1 MSDQQTE
8 VIAAAVETGTGETE
22 AETGR
27 TETETGRSE
36 RRPYGRSGRP
46 FNKDRDSGREYRG
59 DRSEEERRGGRGGK
73 GFFKKKVCRFCTQKL
88 KVDYKDPD
96 TLRRFVTERGK
107 ILPRRITGTCSKHQR
122 VVSEA
127 IKRARILALLPFA
140 AE

>member
-8 VIAAAVETGTGETE
+8 VTAAAVDATAGEPD
-22 AETGR
+22 AEPGKT
-27 TETETGRSE
+27 E
-36 RRPYGRSGRP
+36 RRPYGRGGRP
-46 FNKDRDSGREYRG
+46 FNKDRDNGREYRG
-59 DRSEEERRGGRGGK
+59 DREDDRRGGRGGK

-88 KVDYKDPD
+88 KLDYKDPD

-127 IKRARILALLPFA
+127 VKRARILAILPFV